1 MSLERDLALAGK
13 SDAVSDTI
21 CGLAFSMNT
30 FFTDRHPVK
39 PGNARAIDLG
49 REIFQR
55 YTSLV
60 FAVAPSLIEYRENM
74 TEEELRRW
82 ANALVSSLR

>member
-1 MSLERDLALAGK
+1 MNRDLELAGK
-13 SDAVSDTI
+13 AEAVSDTI
-21 CGLAFSMNT
+21 CGLAFSMNA

-39 PGNARAIDLG
+39 PHNAAAIERG

-60 FAVAPSLIEYRENM
+60 FAVAPSLIEYRADM
-74 TEEELRRW
+74 TEAELRAW
-82 ANALVSSLR
+82 ASSLVTALR